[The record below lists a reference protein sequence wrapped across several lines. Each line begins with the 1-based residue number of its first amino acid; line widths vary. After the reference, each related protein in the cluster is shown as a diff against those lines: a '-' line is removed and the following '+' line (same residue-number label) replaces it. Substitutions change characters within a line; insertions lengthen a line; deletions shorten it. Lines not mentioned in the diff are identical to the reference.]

1 MAEFYRGDNTQVKA
15 RIARVLW
22 APTTGPAPTKLSDVI
37 DLSTYEPNATYLWE
51 DLGLTTEPLTLPHT
65 IDASGFVTQQRGE
78 IRKTPQETRF
88 LGRTT
93 LGEVTIAN
101 RKKFMEGDTVSQPV
115 ANENRMYLAKPK
127 ALTNF
132 RMAFLNLDED
142 SGLIDGIIF
151 LKAQI
156 TGAAGEQSWARG
168 AASTLPIEVE
178 AYPNDDG
185 IVTTDTGAA
194 VVRIDLEQVT
204 P

>member
-22 APTTGPAPTKLSDVI
+22 APTTGPAPTQLADVI
-37 DLSTYEPNATYLWE
+37 DLATYEPNATYLWE

-156 TGAAGEQSWARG
+156 TGAAGEQTWARG

-185 IVTTDTGAA
+185 IVTSDTGAA

>member
-22 APTTGPAPTKLSDVI
+22 APTTGPAPTQLADVI

-101 RKKFMEGDTVSQPV
+101 RKKFMEGDTVSQPT

-156 TGAAGEQSWARG
+156 TGAAGEQTWARG

-185 IVTTDTGAA
+185 IVTSDTGAA